1 MDTYEVMV
9 KVDVI
14 AETGEDAEAYV
25 EDVLMKETAYGLGLK
40 TMNEDDGNDEDISR
54 IESFEIMDWNDDDD
68 DDEEEDAEDE
78 DDDEEYEDDEEED
91 E

>member
-25 EDVLMKETAYGLGLK
+25 EDVLMRETAYGLGLK

-54 IESFEIMDWNDDDD
+54 IESFEIMDWNDDD
-68 DDEEEDAEDE
+68 EEDAE
-78 DDDEEYEDDEEED
+78 DDDEEYEDDEEEED

>member
-14 AETGEDAEAYV
+14 AETGDDAEAYV
-25 EDVLMKETAYGLGLK
+25 EDVLMRETAYGLGLK
-40 TMNEDDGNDEDISR
+40 TMNEEDGNNEDISR
-54 IESFEIMDWNDDDD
+54 IESFEIMDWNDDD
-68 DDEEEDAEDE
+68 EEYAEDE
-78 DDDEEYEDDEEED
+78 DEDEEYEDDEEEED

>member
-40 TMNEDDGNDEDISR
+40 TMNEEDGNDEDISR
-54 IESFEIMDWNDDDD
+54 IESFEIMDWNDDD
-68 DDEEEDAEDE
+68 EEDAE
-78 DDDEEYEDDEEED
+78 DDDEEYADDEEED

>member
-1 MDTYEVMV
+1 MDTYEVLV

-14 AETGEDAEAYV
+14 AETGEDAESYV

-40 TMNEDDGNDEDISR
+40 TMNEEDGNDEDISR
-54 IESFEIMDWNDDDD
+54 IESFEIMDWNDDD
-68 DDEEEDAEDE
+68 EEDAEDDDEE

>member
-14 AETGEDAEAYV
+14 AETGDDAEAYV
-25 EDVLMKETAYGLGLK
+25 EDVLMRETAYGLGLK
-40 TMNEDDGNDEDISR
+40 TMNEEDGNDEDISR
-54 IESFEIMDWNDDDD
+54 IESFEIMDWDD
-68 DDEEEDAEDE
+68 DDEEDAE

>member
-14 AETGEDAEAYV
+14 AESGEDAEAYV
-25 EDVLMKETAYGLGLK
+25 EDVLMRETAYGLGLK
-40 TMNEDDGNDEDISR
+40 TMNEEDGNDEDISR
-54 IESFEIMDWNDDDD
+54 IESFEIMDWNDDD
-68 DDEEEDAEDE
+68 EEDAEDE
-78 DDDEEYEDDEEED
+78 EYEDDEDEYEDDEEED

>member
-25 EDVLMKETAYGLGLK
+25 EDVLMRETAYGLGLK
-40 TMNEDDGNDEDISR
+40 TMNEDDGDDEDISR
-54 IESFEIMDWNDDDD
+54 IESFEIMDWNDDD
-68 DDEEEDAEDE
+68 EEDAEDE
-78 DDDEEYEDDEEED
+78 DEEYEDDEEED
-91 E
+91 DE

>member
-1 MDTYEVMV
+1 MDTYEVLV

-14 AETGEDAEAYV
+14 AETGEDAESYV

-40 TMNEDDGNDEDISR
+40 TMNEDDGNDEEISR
-54 IESFEIMDWNDDDD
+54 IESFEIMDWNDDD
-68 DDEEEDAEDE
+68 EEDAEDDEE
-78 DDDEEYEDDEEED
+78 DDDEEYEDDEEEED